1 MSAVARLANL
11 PSILRGIVSDE
22 EIRNVD
28 DLASIG
34 DAATEI
40 EVLRRRVRDLDE
52 ALSEAEWKLGNT
64 CSSSPP

>member
-1 MSAVARLANL
+1 MSRLTRTQNL

-22 EIRNVD
+22 EIRDAD
-28 DLASIG
+28 DLRALS

-40 EVLRRRVRDLDE
+40 EVLRLRVRDLDE

-64 CSSSPP
+64 

>member
-1 MSAVARLANL
+1 MSRLTRTQNL

-22 EIRNVD
+22 EIRDAD
-28 DLASIG
+28 DLRALS

-52 ALSEAEWKLGNT
+52 ALSEAEWKL
-64 CSSSPP
+64 SQR